1 MNQGKTMHSAELRPV
16 MQLGNGL
23 GNLQKIVSHIDRYKF
38 IPEPSFW
45 HGCRNPAL
53 WMVTTLLA
61 TLERSRV
68 LSLAF
73 LSAVFLSAC
82 AVGPD
87 YKLPATDAGPSFAN
101 ANNPE
106 FSTQGVDAAW
116 WKLFDDKQLTELV
129 EQTVQHN
136 RDLQAARANLREAR
150 ALYMDAGLNLAPI
163 VTSHANYTDQKRSA
177 GALSNRAFAPRDL
190 KLYNVGFDAFWEV
203 DFFGRVRRNVE
214 ASSDQV
220 EQEEASLR
228 DLGVS
233 LIAEVARN
241 YFELRGLQNQ
251 LATAKKN
258 AQNQAKTLEI
268 TRARLENGRGTEL
281 DTSRATAQLDSTLAT
296 VPPLEKAIHQAMHRL
311 SVLTG
316 QLPGALT
323 EKLSQPAPL
332 PKMSKTINIGQPAE
346 LLRRRP
352 DIRVAERAL
361 AASTARI
368 GVATADLFPRVTFV
382 GSIALEASS
391 FSGVGAASSDTFSA
405 GPKISWA
412 ALDLGRVYARIK
424 AADAHAEASLAQ
436 YEQTVLSAL
445 EETENALVNYNRE
458 RSRRA
463 LLASAAQA
471 SLRAHE
477 LAHLRFAEGVSDF
490 LTVLDAELRLLQ
502 DQDRLAQSETATAT
516 ALAALYKAL
525 GGGWESG
532 IDLGKVEP
540 QMNTDKH
547 R

>member
-1 MNQGKTMHSAELRPV
+1 MNPDINMRPV
-16 MQLGNGL
+16 QQMANA
-23 GNLQKIVSHIDRYKF
+23 VSV
-38 IPEPSFW
+38 
-45 HGCRNPAL
+45 AL
-53 WMVTTLLA
+53 KRSSVLTLLCA
-61 TLERSRV
+61 TT
-68 LSLAF
+68 
-73 LSAVFLSAC
+73 LSAC

-87 YKLPATDAGPSFAN
+87 YKTPTADAGQAFAH
-101 ANNPE
+101 ADNPE
-106 FSTQGVDAAW
+106 FSMQGVDVAW
-116 WKLFDDKQLTELV
+116 WKLFDDRDLTDLV
-129 EQTVQHN
+129 DQTVRHN

-150 ALYMDAGLNLAPI
+150 ALYMDAGLDLVPT

-190 KLYNVGFDAFWEV
+190 KLYNVGFDAFWEA

-214 ASSDQV
+214 ASGDEVDAQ
-220 EQEEASLR
+220 EASLR

-258 AQNQAKTLEI
+258 AENQAQTLDI
-268 TRARLENGRGTEL
+268 TRVRLEGGRGTEL
-281 DTSRATAQLDSTLAT
+281 DTSRATAQLDSTLAI
-296 VPPLEKAIHQAMHRL
+296 VPPLESAIHQAMHRL

-323 EKLSQPAPL
+323 AKLSQPAPL
-332 PKMSKTINIGQPAE
+332 PRIPTTIQIGQPAE

-352 DIRVAERAL
+352 DIRIAERTL
-361 AASTARI
+361 AAATARI
-368 GVATADLFPRVTFV
+368 GVATADLFPKVTFV
-382 GSIALEASS
+382 GTIALEAST
-391 FSGVGAASSDTFSA
+391 FSGLGAASSDTFSV
-405 GPKISWA
+405 GPRISWA
-412 ALDLGRVYARIK
+412 FLDLGRVYARIK
-424 AADAHAEASLAQ
+424 AADAGAESSLAQ

-458 RSRRA
+458 KVRRE

-471 SLRAHE
+471 SVRAHE
-477 LAHLRFAEGVSDF
+477 LAHLRFKEGVSDF

-525 GGGWESG
+525 GGGWEST
-532 IDLGKVEP
+532 IAAGK
-540 QMNTDKH
+540 TD
-547 R
+547 